1 MKGASFLVFLWG
13 LTNTIYAQ
21 LPPGTVQYDSIFI
34 DATEITNIEYLEYL
48 HYLKR
53 DSARSQY
60 LQALPDTTVWFDI
73 YDNPL
78 AKAFSYDYLRKAQ
91 FRRFPVVGVTLNQAN
106 SYCSWRS
113 RMVNAKTNLPYV
125 VNYRLPSP
133 AEWYGIAI
141 RSYSYQLSNELD
153 NLHKMK
159 FVRTDLLDI
168 KSKSGTE
175 LSLSKLRKNI
185 VSFYERN
192 SILLFENLSTDEDFE
207 FKEYLGIGSGPKR
220 SYAGINQVNNIRGNV
235 SELTNEPG
243 IAMGGNWAL
252 NFNETPPDATLVYDE
267 PSALL
272 GFRCICETAEK

>member
-1 MKGASFLVFLWG
+1 MKRASFLVILWA
-13 LTNTIYAQ
+13 LTHIIHAQ
-21 LPPGTVQYDSIFI
+21 LPPGTVQYDSVFI

-78 AKAFSYDYLRKAQ
+78 AKAFSYDYLRKPH
-91 FRRFPVVGVTLNQAN
+91 FSRFPVVGVTRNQAR

-113 RMVNAKTNLPYV
+113 HIVNANMNLSYKV
-125 VNYRLPSP
+125 TYRLPSP
-133 AEWYGIAI
+133 EEWYSVAI
-141 RSYSYQLSNELD
+141 QSSSYQISNEIE
-153 NLHKMK
+153 NLNKMK
-159 FVRTDLLDI
+159 FERNDLLDI
-168 KSKSGTE
+168 KNKSGTQ

-192 SILLFENLSTDEDFE
+192 PILLFENLSTAENFE

-235 SELTNEPG
+235 SELTSEPG
-243 IAMGGNWAL
+243 LAMGGNWAL
-252 NFNETPPDATLVYDE
+252 NFSETPPDATLIYDKS
-267 PSALL
+267 SALL
-272 GFRCICETAEK
+272 GFRCICDIAKK